1 MSYNDTVEKLYR
13 LLDSIDERSS
23 LFKVDVV
30 AFKKNYE
37 ELQEEMT
44 AKWETLNTDVYKFV
58 SDPTEKTVDIQLD
71 GSGILYDTYPLHCTM
86 YDTRSS
92 VLEENYLFFK
102 QAVANRMLRAM
113 HFSKPPKDLR
123 AFKNKIIGSA
133 KIAESRI
140 TQSFFNDLYNIYISV
155 EDGYK
160 ELEQEWNKLETVE
173 LKDLIDRANTL
184 IEQAAN
190 EWVKQGGIAA
200 GVEVYNY
207 SNRETRQCSDFSCT
221 VHHLSPEGVYN
232 RFGYFIP
239 YEDIALIPTWLRNE
253 RQVGTRVKEVL
264 HPLEAL
270 SEYHSDTSH

>member
-1 MSYNDTVEKLYR
+1 MSYSDTEEKLYR

-37 ELQEEMT
+37 ELQEEIT

-58 SDPTEKTVDIQLD
+58 FDPAEKTVDIQLD

-133 KIAESRI
+133 KIVESRI
-140 TQSFFNDLYNIYISV
+140 TQSFFNDLYNIYISI

-160 ELEQEWNKLETVE
+160 ELEQEWNKLETIE
-173 LKDLIDRANTL
+173 LKDLIDRADTL

-207 SNRETRQCSDFSCT
+207 SNRETKQYSNFSYT

-253 RQVGTRVKEVL
+253 KQVRTRVEEVL
-264 HPLEAL
+264 HPLKAL

>member
-1 MSYNDTVEKLYR
+1 MSYNDTVEKLDR

-37 ELQEEMT
+37 ELQEEIT

-58 SDPTEKTVDIQLD
+58 FDPAEKTVDIQLD

-140 TQSFFNDLYNIYISV
+140 TQSFFNDLYNIYISI

-184 IEQAAN
+184 IEQAAD
-190 EWVKQGGIAA
+190 EWVKQGGI
-200 GVEVYNY
+200 GVGILVYVKSTSKY
-207 SNRETRQCSDFSCT
+207 YDKYGHS
-221 VHHLSPEGVYN
+221 VHQLTPEGIADAF
-232 RFGYFIP
+232 RDIIP
-239 YEDIALIPTWLRNE
+239 YEDIDPVKTWLGAE
-253 RQVGTRVKEVL
+253 KRVKDRVDGAL

-270 SEYHSDTSH
+270 QKYRS

>member
-1 MSYNDTVEKLYR
+1 MSYSDTVEKIHR

-23 LFKVDVV
+23 LFKVDVEV
-30 AFKKNYE
+30 FKKSWGN
-37 ELQEEMT
+37 LQEEIE
-44 AKWETLNTDVYKFV
+44 AKWKTLDTDVYKFEYDSAQNAV
-58 SDPTEKTVDIQLD
+58 NVYIDGGDILHSIYGLNSSMWGD
-71 GSGILYDTYPLHCTM
+71 MVLRGKYPSFK
-86 YDTRSS
+86 RS
-92 VLEENYLFFK
+92 V
-102 QAVANRMLRAM
+102 VNRMLGAM
-113 HFSKPPKDLR
+113 YHSDPPKDLR
-123 AFKNKIIGSA
+123 ALKDKIIGSA
-133 KIAESRI
+133 KIVESRI
-140 TQSFFNDLYNIYISV
+140 TQSFYNDLYNIHMSI

-160 ELEQEWNKLETVE
+160 EIEQEWNKLETVE
-173 LKDLIDRANTL
+173 LKDLIDRLNSL

-207 SNRETRQCSDFSCT
+207 SNRETRQCSDFSYT

>member
-1 MSYNDTVEKLYR
+1 M
-13 LLDSIDERSS
+13 LLSIDERTS
-23 LFKVDVV
+23 LFKVDVE
-30 AFKKNYE
+30 AFKKSWEN
-37 ELQEEMT
+37 LQEEIE
-44 AKWETLNTDVYKFV
+44 AKWETLDTDVYKFEYN
-58 SDPTEKTVDIQLD
+58 SAENTVNVYLD
-71 GSGILYDTYPLHCTM
+71 GGDILHGTYRLN
-86 YDTRSS
+86 SS
-92 VLEENYLFFK
+92 MWGDMVLRGKYPSFK
-102 QAVANRMLRAM
+102 QSVVKRMLGAM
-113 HFSKPPKDLR
+113 YHSDPPKDLR
-123 AFKNKIIGSA
+123 AFKDKIIGSA
-133 KIAESRI
+133 KIVESRI
-140 TQSFFNDLYNIYISV
+140 TQSFYNDLYNIHMSI

-173 LKDLIDRANTL
+173 LKDLIDRLNSL

-200 GVEVYNY
+200 GVEIYNY
-207 SNRETRQCSDFSCT
+207 SNRETGQCSDFSCT

-253 RQVGTRVKEVL
+253 RQVGTRVREVL

>member
-1 MSYNDTVEKLYR
+1 MSYSDTVEKLDR

-37 ELQEEMT
+37 ELQEEIT

-58 SDPTEKTVDIQLD
+58 FDPAEKTVDIQLD
-71 GSGILYDTYPLHCTM
+71 GSGILYDTYPLHYTM

-102 QAVANRMLRAM
+102 QAVANRILRAM

-140 TQSFFNDLYNIYISV
+140 TQSFFNDLYSIYISI

-184 IEQAAN
+184 IEQAAD
-190 EWVKQGGIAA
+190 EWVKQGGIEV
-200 GVEVYNY
+200 GVLVYVKSTSKY
-207 SNRETRQCSDFSCT
+207 YDKYGHG
-221 VHHLSPEGVYN
+221 VHQLTPEGIADAF
-232 RFGYFIP
+232 RDIIP
-239 YEDIALIPTWLRNE
+239 YEDIDPVKTWLGAE
-253 RQVGTRVKEVL
+253 KQVKDRVDEAL

-270 SEYHSDTSH
+270 QKYRS

>member
-1 MSYNDTVEKLYR
+1 MSYSDTVEKIHK

-23 LFKVDVV
+23 LFKVDVEV
-30 AFKKNYE
+30 FKKSWGN
-37 ELQEEMT
+37 LQEEIE
-44 AKWETLNTDVYKFV
+44 AKWKTLDTDVYKFEYNSAQNAV
-58 SDPTEKTVDIQLD
+58 NVYINGGDILHSIYGLNSSMWGD
-71 GSGILYDTYPLHCTM
+71 MVLRGKYP
-86 YDTRSS
+86 S
-92 VLEENYLFFK
+92 FK
-102 QAVANRMLRAM
+102 QSVVNRMLGAM
-113 HFSKPPKDLR
+113 YHSDPPKDLR
-123 AFKNKIIGSA
+123 AFKDKIIGSA
-133 KIAESRI
+133 KIVESRI
-140 TQSFFNDLYNIYISV
+140 TQSFYNDLYNIHMSI

-160 ELEQEWNKLETVE
+160 EIEQEWNKLETVE
-173 LKDLIDRANTL
+173 LKDLIDRLNSL

-270 SEYHSDTSH
+270 SKYHSDTSH

>member
-1 MSYNDTVEKLYR
+1 MSYSDTEEKLYR

-23 LFKVDVV
+23 LFKVDVE

-37 ELQEEMT
+37 ELQEEIA

-58 SDPTEKTVDIQLD
+58 FDPAEKTVDIQLD
-71 GSGILYDTYPLHCTM
+71 GSGILYDTYPLHCTA
-86 YDTRSS
+86 YHTCSS
-92 VLEENYLFFK
+92 VLKKNYPVFK
-102 QAVANRMLRAM
+102 QIVANRMLQAM

-133 KIAESRI
+133 KIVESRI
-140 TQSFFNDLYNIYISV
+140 TQSFFNDLYNIYISI

-184 IEQAAN
+184 IEQAAD
-190 EWVKQGGIAA
+190 EWVKQGGIK
-200 GVEVYNY
+200 VNVIVYVKSTSKYYDNY
-207 SNRETRQCSDFSCT
+207 GHNVRQLT
-221 VHHLSPEGVYN
+221 PEGIADA
-232 RFGYFIP
+232 FKDIIP
-239 YEDIALIPTWLRNE
+239 YEDIDPVKTWLGAE
-253 RQVGTRVKEVL
+253 KQVKDRVDEAL